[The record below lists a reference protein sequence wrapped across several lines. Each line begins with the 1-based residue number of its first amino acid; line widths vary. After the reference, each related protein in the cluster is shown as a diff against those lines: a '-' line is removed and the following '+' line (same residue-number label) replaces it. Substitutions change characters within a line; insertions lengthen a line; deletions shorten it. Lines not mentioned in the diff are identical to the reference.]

1 MPISPWEMSYFCYNG
16 AAAMIGILSDTH
28 DNLNRV
34 REAVRLFNDAGCD
47 LVIHAG
53 DFVAPFTVDELRNL
67 KAPVRAVFG
76 NCDGE
81 RAGLAR
87 AFQGLGEIREE
98 PFAFLH
104 GGLRFAVAHRDSL
117 VDRLVRAKTS
127 DVVIFGHTHRP
138 LVETRDGILLVNPGE
153 AGGWLRGK
161 STVALLD
168 PAALTAEIIAL

>member
-1 MPISPWEMSYFCYNG
+1 
-16 AAAMIGILSDTH
+16 MIGILSDTH
-28 DNLNRV
+28 DNLTRV

-81 RAGLAR
+81 KAGLTR

-104 GGLRFAVAHRDSL
+104 AGLRFVVAHRDGL
-117 VDRLVRAKTS
+117 VDRLVQAGTS
-127 DVVIFGHTHRP
+127 DIVIFGHTHRP
-138 LVETRDGILLVNPGE
+138 LVETRDGILLINPGE

-168 PAALTAEIIAL
+168 PAALGAEIITL